1 MKVLLI
7 DNIDSFTWNLAQLI
21 RSTGAECLV
30 VRNDE
35 VSVADIRAMKPDR
48 IVLSPGPGGPK
59 DSKISLDA
67 IRGFHESIPMLGVCL
82 GHQCLAH
89 VFGGSS
95 FVGKTPRV
103 MHGKTSK
110 VFHDGKDLFKKMPS
124 PFTAARYHSLI
135 VKRVPNDFVMTAWT
149 GTQKKPDVIMAMRHK
164 TLPVFGV
171 QFHPESF
178 LTEHGKTLLKNFLS
192 SPQ

>member
-21 RSTGAECLV
+21 RSAGAECHV

-35 VSVADIRAMKPDR
+35 VTVVDIRRMSPDR
-48 IVLSPGPGGPK
+48 IVLSPGPGGPA
-59 DSKISLDA
+59 DSKASLDA
-67 IRGFHESIPMLGVCL
+67 VKEFYASIPMLGVCL

-89 VFGGSS
+89 VFGGPA
-95 FVGKTPRV
+95 FVGRAQTV

-110 VFHDGKDLFKKMPS
+110 VFHDGKDLFQKIAS

-135 VKRVPNDFVMTAWT
+135 VKRVPNDFVVTAWT
-149 GTQKKPDVIMAMRHK
+149 GTQNKPDVIMAMRHES
-164 TLPVFGV
+164 LPVFGV

-178 LTEHGKTLLKNFLS
+178 LTEHGGTLMKNFLS
-192 SPQ
+192 VRS